1 MNELKTKIMKT
12 KKEKTL
18 NITLKDDEIEN
29 FREIMKKCA
38 AEDNKI
44 GFQKKVFEDK
54 EIKLIKEINSSI
66 SE

>member
-1 MNELKTKIMKT
+1 MEA

-18 NITLKDDEIEN
+18 NIILKDDEIEN
-29 FREIMKKCA
+29 FKEIMKKCA
-38 AEDNKI
+38 AEDSKI

-54 EIKLIKEINSSI
+54 EAKLIKDINSSL